1 MSTQPVQPR
10 GPAKAEPPADPQAR
24 LEQNRARMRQRLA
37 PKQAGLAGAAHK
49 AVPQARDV
57 IRRHPYASLAAAAVA
72 GALVARR
79 MPWRRLRGSS
89 HVLGSVARR
98 ALALSGF
105 AGGSLVSSLV
115 ALALDR
121 QGKRRQ
127 P

>member
-1 MSTQPVQPR
+1 MSTDQPVEIE
-10 GPAKAEPPADPQAR
+10 KPADPQAR
-24 LEQNRARMRQRLA
+24 LELNRSRMRERLA
-37 PKQAGLAGAAHK
+37 PKQEGIAAAAHK
-49 AVPQARDV
+49 AVPQARGV

-72 GALVARR
+72 GALVAQRK
-79 MPWRRLRGSS
+79 PWRALRGSP
-89 HVLGSVARR
+89 VLGSVARR

>member
-1 MSTQPVQPR
+1 
-10 GPAKAEPPADPQAR
+10 
-24 LEQNRARMRQRLA
+24 MRERLA
-37 PKQAGLAGAAHK
+37 PKQEGIAAAAHK

-72 GALVARR
+72 GALVAQRK
-79 MPWRRLRGSS
+79 PWRALRDSHVLGRGS

-121 QGKRRQ
+121 KGKRRQ